1 MPSKKVSFI
10 EGALIGTALSI
21 AAGLFLQS
29 KKGKKLREDIKEKA
43 AEFYAY
49 LAPKLKN
56 MKQLGEKEFSQFIE
70 TAAKD
75 YAKVKKITSEE
86 LKVLITD
93 AKSTWQH
100 LKKHAS

>member
-1 MPSKKVSFI
+1 MG
-10 EGALIGTALSI
+10 GALIGAALGI
-21 AAGLFLQS
+21 AAGLFMQS
-29 KKGKKLREDIKEKA
+29 KKGKKLQGNIKEKT

-56 MKQLGEKEFSQFIE
+56 MKQIGEKEFSEFIE

-75 YAKVKKITSEE
+75 YAKVKKITLEE
-86 LKVLITD
+86 MKILITD
-93 AKSTWQH
+93 AKSTWAH